1 MFRTLLLV
9 LLLMVAA
16 PQARAFQAQNLV
28 FDVTQNGS
36 PFGTHR
42 ITVRPSGDTTSVS
55 VAISLRATA
64 GPITLFSYNHT
75 CTEAWQAEALQS
87 LDCTTRRGGRTT
99 RVTAQA
105 GADGIRV
112 TGPRFT
118 GVAPANLLPSSWWNV
133 GLTSATRMINTE
145 NGRLEPIRVR
155 NMGSQAVTVGARSV
169 QATHFQ
175 IAGSIVLDA
184 WYDASGRLVRMAFT
198 AQGRRIEY
206 RLRG

>member
-1 MFRTLLLV
+1 
-9 LLLMVAA
+9 
-16 PQARAFQAQNLV
+16 
-28 FDVTQNGS
+28 
-36 PFGTHR
+36 
-42 ITVRPSGDTTSVS
+42 
-55 VAISLRATA
+55 
-64 GPITLFSYNHT
+64 
-75 CTEAWQAEALQS
+75 
-87 LDCTTRRGGRTT
+87 
-99 RVTAQA
+99 
-105 GADGIRV
+105 
-112 TGPRFT
+112 
-118 GVAPANLLPSSWWNV
+118 
-133 GLTSATRMINTE
+133 MINTE